1 MATESAVNGMTHM
14 GKHCVCIGIG
24 RSEPNRPGYFALPL
38 KGRAIAAGF
47 LTLGFS
53 FALSA
58 KTYQF
63 PSGGGDLADLAKWK
77 ESYPSLTA
85 LPGSA
90 DGVKLGSSSVFTMSA
105 DMDVG
110 SFSFN
115 SKNATLDFASSG
127 NHTLKVMNIQH
138 AFCADNGTIKG
149 GTIDRN
155 GEDFYWFQASGK
167 EMTVTDG
174 CILTNA
180 NAFLVNVWGH
190 SGGKLHL
197 TGSSRIH
204 SKSLTVNKGVAGTTS
219 GNSFLDV
226 TGGSK
231 VFTTAE
237 WNYSEYGANDISS
250 GGNVLSV
257 SGAGSAVTMAGNYL
271 NGYDCNGNTLCIAD
285 GGIFSSK
292 SLLVGR
298 ATSPHYSNSNR
309 LAVVGGTLGVTGGN
323 LNCYG
328 DGNVISVTNGTVDI
342 ANKAYSY
349 DGGASSNT
357 KIDIVDSTW
366 KCANFNVGKSVA
378 LLISGASTV
387 FETSEKFFGLN
398 NSNSTD
404 AKITLDDGFL
414 WRPNIGYGYYFMQN
428 STNCTLT
435 VQDNATFSAWHPSN
449 NDYDRIILCG
459 SADANNGVG
468 NIVRVLSGGTIRGK
482 TVELN
487 GQGNFVAVS
496 NGVLNASESIQF
508 GATSGTSNNMVVVQ
522 GDAPRLSAGGM
533 FYLRFHTA
541 LRIEVPDGGYP
552 SGYVP
557 ITAQGFALHPDTCR
571 FEIDVSRFLPKEK
584 TTLTLISFED
594 SLTAEQ
600 KNFLLAAELP
610 PRYSLEI
617 VGNSNLVLK
626 AKGEPKGF
634 MMTLR

>member
-1 MATESAVNGMTHM
+1 MTHT
-14 GKHCVCIGIG
+14 GNHCMCYDVQPEVWRCMD
-24 RSEPNRPGYFALPL
+24 RFAQHF
-38 KGRAIAAGF
+38 KRRTIAATL
-47 LTLGFS
+47 LTIGFS
-53 FALSA
+53 CGLQAV
-58 KTYQF
+58 TYQF
-63 PSGGGDLADLAKWK
+63 PSGGGDLADLAKWQ
-77 ESYPSLTA
+77 ESYPSLVS

-90 DGVKLGSSSVFTMSA
+90 DTVKLGSSSVFTMSA

-115 SKNATLDFASSG
+115 SKNATLDLASSG
-127 NHTLKVMNIQH
+127 NHTLKVMNSQH

-155 GEDFYWFQASGK
+155 GQDFYWFQASGK

-204 SKSLTVNKGVAGTTS
+204 SNSLTVNKGAAGTTS

-292 SLLVGR
+292 SLHVGR
-298 ATSPHYSNSNR
+298 ATSAHYSNSNR

-323 LNCYG
+323 LNCDG

-414 WRPNIGYGYYFMQN
+414 WRPNIGYGYYFMEK
-428 STNCTLT
+428 STNCILI
-435 VQDNATFSAWHPSN
+435 VKDNATFSAWHPSN

-459 SADANNGVG
+459 SSSVNMGVS
-468 NIVRVLSGGTIRGK
+468 NVISVLTDGRICGK
-482 TVELN
+482 TIELN
-487 GQGNFVAVS
+487 GLDNFVAIS
-496 NGVLNASESIQF
+496 NGVLNASDSIQL
-508 GATSGTSNNMVVVQ
+508 GAVNGTSNNTVVVQ
-522 GDAPRLSAGGM
+522 GNAPRLSAGGI

-557 ITAQGFALHPDTCR
+557 ITAKGFSMHADTCR
-571 FEIDVSRFLPKEK
+571 FEIDVSRFLPKDK